1 MVHCLGD
8 DVVVVVRGLE
18 VVGDT
23 VVRGMTLTLLKIGGA
38 FGFLK
43 IGAIS
48 VTPF

>member
-1 MVHCLGD
+1 MVDCFGD

-18 VVGDT
+18 VVDDT
-23 VVRGMTLTLLKIGGA
+23 VVRGMTLILLKIGGA